1 MRTFLIDYD
10 LNAPGKD
17 YTKLIEHLKSYGNWC
32 HYLKSGW
39 LIRTE
44 STADAVRKSLLGFV
58 DANDAFIVVDVTGD
72 AAAWRGLSDEKSKW
86 IGATL

>member
-17 YTKLIEHLKSYGNWC
+17 YTKLIDHLKGYGNWC

-39 LIRTE
+39 LIRTV
-44 STADAVRKSLLGFV
+44 STAAAVR
-58 DANDAFIVVDVTGD
+58 DAARTFIDQSDDLMVVDVTAD
-72 AAAWRGLSDEKSKW
+72 TAAWHGLSDEITKW
-86 IGATL
+86 IGKTL

>member
-17 YTKLIEHLKSYGNWC
+17 YTKLIEHLKGYGNWC

-39 LIRTE
+39 LIRTA
-44 STADAVRKSLLGFV
+44 STAAAVRDAARMFMDQSDDLL
-58 DANDAFIVVDVTGD
+58 VVDVTAD
-72 AAAWRGLSDEKSKW
+72 TAAWHGLSDEITKW
-86 IGATL
+86 IGNTL

>member
-17 YTKLIEHLKSYGNWC
+17 YTKLIDHIKSYGNWC

-39 LIRTE
+39 LIRTQ
-44 STADAVRKSLLGFV
+44 STAAALRDAAVSCV
-58 DANDAFIVVDVTGD
+58 DPNDDLMVVDVTAD
-72 AAAWRGLSDEKSKW
+72 VAAWDGLSQEITNW
-86 IGATL
+86 IGSTL